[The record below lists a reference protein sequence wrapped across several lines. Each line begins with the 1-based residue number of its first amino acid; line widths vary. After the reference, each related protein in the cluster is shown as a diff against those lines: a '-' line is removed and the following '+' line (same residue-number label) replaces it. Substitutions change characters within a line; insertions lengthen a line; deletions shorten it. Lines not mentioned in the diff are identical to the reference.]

1 MNRNIILFA
10 ISFVFIFSACVPLN
24 DEDDVLI
31 NDPIENVFHDIE
43 VLGVQDS
50 ASQLAVRVKILGW
63 NRDKRSSYTLNYL
76 LINDSTSQIVEQ
88 TSVPYNELT
97 IQDNV
102 LSRDLEFNDLD
113 SATLYLLEFKTLFE
127 DETSNADTYL
137 LYTDGYLD
145 ELDSTNVE

>member
-88 TSVPYNELT
+88 TSIPYEELT
-97 IQDNV
+97 IKDNV
-102 LSRDLEFNDLD
+102 LSKDLEFNDLD

-145 ELDSTNVE
+145 EFDSTNVE